1 MIDKKI
7 GIITIHDVNPSCSQ
21 KLQTIT
27 NELDSLKVKYNLSI
41 VPFYNKKYNVKD
53 DAAFC
58 NQISSLCKLDTVE
71 LTLHGLYHQLDGK
84 IEDFDSQSKEQ
95 EKTEIHQ
102 GLDILSSAKLPIP
115 LTFIPPAW
123 HLSRQAIQA
132 LKDLKFAIAESM
144 SDLELIQK
152 GKKYLLSPVLNW
164 DKSGDKEKNKET
176 LNQNKTEFYTHLFN
190 IDGESYG
197 LFRMAIHPPHD
208 PDEAL
213 ADQIEM
219 IKFLKEKENYSF
231 INYSDLPKEEEKEE
245 QSKSK

>member
-7 GIITIHDVNPSCSQ
+7 GIITIHDVNPTCF
-21 KLQTIT
+21 KRLQTII
-27 NELDSLKVKYNLSI
+27 NELDNLKVKYNLSI

-53 DAAFC
+53 DIAFC
-58 NQISSLCKLDTVE
+58 KQISSLCESDTIE

-95 EKTEIHQ
+95 EKKEIQQ
-102 GLDILSSAKLPIP
+102 GLDILSSAKLPTP
-115 LTFIPPAW
+115 STFIPPAW

-132 LKDLKFAIAESM
+132 LRDLKFDVAESM
-144 SDLELIQK
+144 SDLEFIQK
-152 GKKYLLSPVLNW
+152 GKKYLIAPVLNW

-176 LNQNKTEFYTHLFN
+176 LKQNKTEFYTHLFN
-190 IDGESYG
+190 MSGESYG

-213 ADQIEM
+213 VDQIEM
-219 IKFLKEKENYSF
+219 IKFLKEKEDYKFVNYF
-231 INYSDLPKEEEKEE
+231 DLLKIEESE
-245 QSKSK
+245 